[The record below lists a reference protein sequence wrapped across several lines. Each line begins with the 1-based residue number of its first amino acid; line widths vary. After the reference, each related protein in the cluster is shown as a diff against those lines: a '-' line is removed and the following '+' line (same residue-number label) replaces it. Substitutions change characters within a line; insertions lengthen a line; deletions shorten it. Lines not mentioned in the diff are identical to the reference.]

1 MVSILCGNSVRMAG
15 VILYLY
21 GYYAAII
28 LGVLMVESVRMTGVI
43 PLWLLCYYV
52 TRCAN
57 IGECEDGWGDTS
69 MVTMVLCY
77 KVC

>member
-1 MVSILCGNSVRMAG
+1 
-15 VILYLY
+15 
-21 GYYAAII
+21 
-28 LGVLMVESVRMTGVI
+28 MVESVRMAGVI

-69 MVTMVLCY
+69 MATLVLGVLMVESVRMAGVIPLWLLCY
-77 KVC
+77 